1 MSLSP
6 AIGFPSNCGK
16 LVGSQI
22 PNWVFDKPRLLTNRF
37 RLVATQI
44 NRLQTVA
51 SSTNVVVSDKN
62 IIRSTGSSLI
72 TDFLVNVEFLIPNFF
87 TTTSII
93 SGNTNVLSNP
103 INGLCSAVNTGSTYL
118 QAIGEDGSVDRVD
131 VNISNIIGTTSDALS
146 SYVAGS
152 AAKNASDNID
162 NRISGKNPSTT
173 KNIFSTQNHTSS
185 IYTRNTNCWTGNID
199 MTCISPWNSTGSG
212 QRAGTLISPRHI
224 IFCEHFGF
232 YPKIG
237 ATIRFIDNSN
247 NVINRTLVNS
257 LSFSGGWPDFRIG
270 LLDSDVPNS
279 ISFAKVLP
287 NNWVSYFP
295 SLSAQYTIPL
305 LVLDQEEKAL
315 VTDWY
320 TSSTS
325 IRCTQPTN
333 AQRLSFYENLISGD
347 SGNPMFLII
356 NNQLVLLSVVGG
368 GGAGSGSSL
377 AFYKNE
383 INGLMTALGG
393 GYQLTEINL
402 SAFNTY

>member
-1 MSLSP
+1 MPLSP

-146 SYVAGS
+146 SYVTGS
-152 AAKNASDNID
+152 AAKNTSDNID

-173 KNIFSTQNHTSS
+173 KNIFSAQNHTSS
-185 IYTRNTNCWTGNID
+185 IYTRNTNCWTGNINT
-199 MTCISPWNSTGSG
+199 TCISPWNSTGGS
-212 QRAGTLISPRHI
+212 QRAGTLISPRHV
-224 IFCEHFGF
+224 IFCEHLGF

-237 ATIRFIDNSN
+237 ATIRFVDNSN
-247 NVINRTLVNS
+247 NVINRTLINS

-279 ISFAKVLP
+279 ISFAKILP
-287 NNWVSYFP
+287 SNWSTYFP
-295 SLSAQYTIPL
+295 SLSTQYTVPL
-305 LVLDQEEKAL
+305 LVIDQEEKAL
-315 VTDWY
+315 VTDWCLG
-320 TSSTS
+320 STS
-325 IRCTQPTN
+325 IRCCQPTN

-347 SGNPMFLII
+347 SGNPIFLVI
-356 NNQLVLLSVVGG
+356 NNELILISVVGG

-383 INGLMTALGG
+383 VNALMTALGG
-393 GYQLTEINL
+393 SYQLTEINL
-402 SAFNTY
+402 GSFNSY